1 MTQAVPTN
9 VAASVKQRLLN
20 RARER
25 KEDFNLLLTKYGL
38 ERILYRIG
46 QSKYKDSFVLK
57 GALLF
62 ELWTEQ
68 RYRPT
73 RDADFLSIGDNSPER
88 YQHIFE
94 EICDMKVEDDGV
106 RFDRNTVK
114 VEKIKEDQDYE
125 GLRVTFTGFMEAARL
140 PVQID
145 IGFGDAVTPG
155 PIETDFPTLLQ
166 SAAPRLLS
174 YPRETVIAEKFEA
187 MVKLGMANT
196 RMKDFHD
203 LKTLSELFHFES
215 EPLVSA
221 IQHTFERRKTALP
234 VAEPPIALTEEF
246 SSDRTKTAQWNAF
259 VAKNKFY
266 IQPSS
271 LESVTTS
278 IREFVMP
285 LMQSEIQRGEGRLHW
300 EPSKSWA
307 VVVIGGPSTIETL
320 LPRSD
325 NR

>member
-1 MTQAVPTN
+1 VSQAGPTN
-9 VAASVKQRLLN
+9 VAASIKQRLLN

-25 KEDFNLLLTKYGL
+25 NEDFNLLLTKYGL
-38 ERILYRIG
+38 ERVLYRIG
-46 QSKYKDSFVLK
+46 QSQYKDSFVLK

-73 RDADFLSIGDNSPER
+73 RDADFLSTGDSSPER
-88 YQHIFE
+88 YQQIFE

-106 RFDRNTVK
+106 RFNQETVK

-145 IGFGDAVTPG
+145 IGFGDVVTPG

-166 SAAPRLLS
+166 NSAPRLLS

-187 MVKLGMANT
+187 MVKLGIANT

-203 LKTLSELFHFES
+203 LKTLSELFRFES
-215 EPLVSA
+215 APLTSA

-234 VAEPPIALTEEF
+234 VAEPPTALTEEF
-246 SSDRTKTAQWNAF
+246 FADTAKMAQWNAF
-259 VAKNKFY
+259 VAKNRFY

-271 LESVTTS
+271 LESVTSS

-285 LMQSEIQRGEGRLHW
+285 LMQPEVLNGEGRLHW
-300 EPSKSWA
+300 EPSKSWTA
-307 VVVIGGPSTIETL
+307 S
-320 LPRSD
+320 
-325 NR
+325 

>member
-1 MTQAVPTN
+1 MTQAGPTN

-46 QSKYKDSFVLK
+46 HSKYKDSFVLK

-68 RYRPT
+68 QYRPT
-73 RDADFLSIGDNSPER
+73 RDADFLSKGESSPER
-88 YQHIFE
+88 YQQIFE
-94 EICDMKVEDDGV
+94 EICNLDVEDDGV
-106 RFDRNTVK
+106 RFDQDTVK

-125 GLRVTFTGFMEAARL
+125 GLRVTLTGFMEAARL

-145 IGFGDAVTPG
+145 IGFGDPVS

-166 SAAPRLLS
+166 SVPPRLLS

-215 EPLVSA
+215 EPLVTA
-221 IQHTFERRKTALP
+221 IQRTFERRKTALP
-234 VAEPPIALTEEF
+234 VGEPPIALTEEF
-246 SSDRTKTAQWNAF
+246 SSDRTNTAQWNAF

-278 IREFVMP
+278 IRKFVMP
-285 LMQSEIQRGEGRLHW
+285 LMQSEIQRGKGRFHW
-300 EPSKSWA
+300 EPSKSWTA
-307 VVVIGGPSTIETL
+307 VVIDGPNTMETQF
-320 LPRSD
+320 PRSD
-325 NR
+325 KR

>member
-1 MTQAVPTN
+1 VSQAAPTN

-20 RARER
+20 RAREQ

-46 QSKYKDSFVLK
+46 QSTYKDSFVLK

-73 RDADFLSIGDNSPER
+73 RDADFLSKGDNNPER
-88 YQHIFE
+88 YQQIFE
-94 EICDMKVEDDGV
+94 EICDLIVEDDGV
-106 RFDRNTVK
+106 RFDRSTVK

-145 IGFGDAVTPG
+145 IGFGDVVTPE

-166 SAAPRLLS
+166 GQAPRLFS

-187 MVKLGMANT
+187 MVKLGIANT

-203 LKTLSELFHFES
+203 LKTLSELFQFDS
-215 EPLVSA
+215 KSLVEA
-221 IQHTFERRKTALP
+221 IQRTFERRKTILP
-234 VAEPPIALTEEF
+234 LDEPPTAITAEF
-246 SSDRTKTAQWNAF
+246 YGDTAKMAQWNAF
-259 VAKNKFY
+259 VSKNKLY
-266 IQPSS
+266 IQPST
-271 LESVTTS
+271 LESVTTA
-278 IREFVMP
+278 IREFLMP
-285 LMQSEIQRGEGRLHW
+285 LMQTEIVSGEHRLRW
-300 EPSKSWA
+300 EQSTGWISPLA
-307 VVVIGGPSTIETL
+307 DGPGQ
-320 LPRSD
+320 
-325 NR
+325 

>member
-73 RDADFLSIGDNSPER
+73 RDADFLSMGDNSPER
-88 YQHIFE
+88 YQQIFE
-94 EICDMKVEDDGV
+94 EICDLKVEDDGV
-106 RFDRNTVK
+106 RFDRDTVK

-155 PIETDFPTLLQ
+155 PIEADFPTLLQ
-166 SAAPRLLS
+166 SPAPRLLS

-203 LKTLSELFHFES
+203 LKTLSELFHFEG
-215 EPLVSA
+215 EPLVTA

-234 VAEPPIALTEEF
+234 VAEPPTALTAEF
-246 SSDRTKTAQWNAF
+246 FADATKMSQWNAF

-271 LESVTTS
+271 LESVMTS
-278 IREFVMP
+278 IREFIMP
-285 LMQSEIQRGEGRLHW
+285 LMQPELLSGNYRLRW
-300 EPSKSWA
+300 EPLRAWTTVA
-307 VVVIGGPSTIETL
+307 TDEPSA
-320 LPRSD
+320 
-325 NR
+325 

>member
-1 MTQAVPTN
+1 VTQAVPSN

-46 QSKYKDSFVLK
+46 HSKYKDSFVLK

-73 RDADFLSIGDNSPER
+73 RDADFLSKGESNPER
-88 YQHIFE
+88 YQQIIE
-94 EICDMKVEDDGV
+94 EICNLDVEDDGI
-106 RFDRNTVK
+106 RFDQSTVK
-114 VEKIKEDQDYE
+114 VEKIKENQDYE

-145 IGFGDAVTPG
+145 IGFGDAITPG

-166 SAAPRLLS
+166 SPAPRLLS

-187 MVKLGMANT
+187 MVKLGIANT

-215 EPLVSA
+215 EPLVNA
-221 IQHTFERRKTALP
+221 IRRTFERRKTTLP
-234 VAEPPIALTEEF
+234 VDEPPIALTEEF
-246 SSDRTKTAQWNAF
+246 YRDATKTAQWNAF
-259 VAKNKFY
+259 NSKNRFY

-271 LESVTTS
+271 LASVTTS
-278 IREFVMP
+278 IREFIMP
-285 LMQSEIQRGEGRLHW
+285 LMQPEILSGEGRLHW
-300 EPSKSWA
+300 EPSKSWIA
-307 VVVIGGPSTIETL
+307 VVNDIPST
-320 LPRSD
+320 
-325 NR
+325 

>member
-1 MTQAVPTN
+1 VTQAVATN
-9 VAASVKQRLLN
+9 VAASAKQRLLN

-46 QSKYKDSFVLK
+46 QSAYKDSFVLK

-68 RYRPT
+68 QYRPT
-73 RDADFLSIGDNSPER
+73 RDADFLSMGDDGPER
-88 YQHIFE
+88 YQQIFE

-106 RFDRNTVK
+106 RFDRDTVK

-140 PVQID
+140 PVQI
-145 IGFGDAVTPG
+145 
-155 PIETDFPTLLQ
+155 ETDFPTLLQ
-166 SAAPRLLS
+166 SPAPRLLS

-215 EPLVSA
+215 EPLVTA

-234 VAEPPIALTEEF
+234 VAEPPTALTEEF
-246 SSDRTKTAQWNAF
+246 FADTTKMAQWNAF
-259 VAKNKFY
+259 IEKNKFY
-266 IQPSS
+266 IQPSP
-271 LESVTTS
+271 LESVTAS
-278 IREFVMP
+278 IREFVVP
-285 LMQSEIQRGEGRLHW
+285 LMQSKVLRGEERLHW
-300 EPSKSWA
+300 DPSKSWTA
-307 VVVIGGPSTIETL
+307 VAT
-320 LPRSD
+320 
-325 NR
+325 

>member
-1 MTQAVPTN
+1 MSQTAPSN

-20 RARER
+20 RAREQ
-25 KEDFNLLLTKYGL
+25 KEDFTLLLTKYGL

-46 QSKYKDSFVLK
+46 RSPYKDSFVLK

-73 RDADFLSIGDNSPER
+73 RDADFLSKGDNNPER
-88 YQHIFE
+88 YQQIFE
-94 EICDMKVEDDGV
+94 EICDMEVENDGV
-106 RFDRNTVK
+106 RFDRHTVK

-145 IGFGDAVTPG
+145 IGFGDVVTPG
-155 PIETDFPTLLQ
+155 PIETRFPTLLQ
-166 SAAPRLLS
+166 SPAPQLLS

-187 MVKLGMANT
+187 MVKLGIANT

-203 LKTLSELFHFES
+203 LKTLSELFYFES
-215 EPLVSA
+215 EQLVSA

-234 VAEPPIALTEEF
+234 IDEPPTALTEEF
-246 SSDRTKTAQWNAF
+246 FADTTKMDQWNAF
-259 VAKNKFY
+259 IAKNKLY
-266 IQPSS
+266 IRPSS
-271 LESVTTS
+271 LESVTAS

-285 LMQSEIQRGEGRLHW
+285 LMQPSVLKGEERLHW
-300 EPSKSWA
+300 ESSKSWTA
-307 VVVIGGPSTIETL
+307 VAREGLNT
-320 LPRSD
+320 
-325 NR
+325 

>member
-1 MTQAVPTN
+1 MTQAEPTN

-20 RARER
+20 RAREQ

-46 QSKYKDSFVLK
+46 QSKDKDSFVLK

-73 RDADFLSIGDNSPER
+73 RDADFLSMGDNSPER
-88 YQHIFE
+88 YQQIFE

-125 GLRVTFTGFMEAARL
+125 GLRVTLTGFMEAARL

-145 IGFGDAVTPG
+145 IGFGDAITPD
-155 PIETDFPTLLQ
+155 PVETDFPTLLENP
-166 SAAPRLLS
+166 APRLYS

-187 MVKLGMANT
+187 LVKLGIANT

-203 LKTLSELFHFES
+203 LKTLSELFHFDS
-215 EPLVSA
+215 GTLVNA
-221 IQHTFERRKTALP
+221 IQRTFERRKTVVP
-234 VAEPPIALTEEF
+234 IDKPPTALTEEF
-246 SSDRTKTAQWNAF
+246 FADTTKMAQWDAF
-259 VAKNKFY
+259 ISKNKLY

-271 LESVTTS
+271 LKSVATS
-278 IREFVMP
+278 IREFLMP
-285 LMQSEIQRGEGRLHW
+285 LMQPEIMSGEHRLRW
-300 EPSKSWA
+300 EPSGSWTA
-307 VVVIGGPSTIETL
+307 V
-320 LPRSD
+320 
-325 NR
+325 

>member
-1 MTQAVPTN
+1 VSQALPSN

-20 RARER
+20 RAREQ

-46 QSKYKDSFVLK
+46 RSPYKDSFVLK

-73 RDADFLSIGDNSPER
+73 RDADFLSTGDNSSER
-88 YQHIFE
+88 YQQIFE
-94 EICDMKVEDDGV
+94 EICDTKVEDDGV

-114 VEKIKEDQDYE
+114 VEKIREDQDYE
-125 GLRVTFTGFMEAARL
+125 GLRVTFTGFLEAARL

-155 PIETDFPTLLQ
+155 PIETDFPTLLPNP
-166 SAAPRLLS
+166 APRLLS
-174 YPRETVIAEKFEA
+174 YPRETVIAEKFQA
-187 MVKLGMANT
+187 MVQLGIANT

-203 LKTLSELFHFES
+203 LKTLSELFRFES
-215 EPLVSA
+215 ETLVEA
-221 IQHTFERRKTALP
+221 IQRTFERRKTALP
-234 VAEPPIALTEEF
+234 VNEPPTALTEEF
-246 SSDRTKTAQWNAF
+246 YADATKIAQWNAF
-259 VAKNKFY
+259 NLKNKLY

-278 IREFVMP
+278 IQKFVMP
-285 LMQSEIQRGEGRLHW
+285 LMRSEIMSSERRLRW
-300 EPSKSWA
+300 EPSKAWA
-307 VVVIGGPSTIETL
+307 DAAADGPGT
-320 LPRSD
+320 
-325 NR
+325 

>member
-1 MTQAVPTN
+1 VSQAGPTN
-9 VAASVKQRLLN
+9 VAASIKQRLLS

-46 QSKYKDSFVLK
+46 QSTYKDSFVLK

-73 RDADFLSIGDNSPER
+73 RDADFLSMGHNNPKR
-88 YQHIFE
+88 YQQIFE

-106 RFDRNTVK
+106 RFDRSTVK

-166 SAAPRLLS
+166 SPAPRLLS

-187 MVKLGMANT
+187 MVKLGIANT

-203 LKTLSELFHFES
+203 LKTLSELFHFDS
-215 EPLVSA
+215 EPLVAA
-221 IQHTFERRKTALP
+221 IQRTFERRKTALP
-234 VAEPPIALTEEF
+234 VDEPPIALTEEF
-246 SSDRTKTAQWNAF
+246 YANVTKMAQWNAF
-259 VAKNKFY
+259 ISKNRFY

-278 IREFVMP
+278 IRELIMP
-285 LMQSEIQRGEGRLHW
+285 LMQPEVMSGKRRLRW
-300 EPSKSWA
+300 EPSKVWTA
-307 VVVIGGPSTIETL
+307 VMTDEPNT
-320 LPRSD
+320 
-325 NR
+325 

>member
-46 QSKYKDSFVLK
+46 QSRYKDSFVLK

-73 RDADFLSIGDNSPER
+73 RDADFLSMGDNSPER
-88 YQHIFE
+88 YQQIFE

-106 RFDRNTVK
+106 RFDRDTVK
-114 VEKIKEDQDYE
+114 VENIKEDQDYE

-155 PIETDFPTLLQ
+155 PIEADFPTLLQ
-166 SAAPRLLS
+166 SPAPRLLS

-203 LKTLSELFHFES
+203 LKILSELFHFEG
-215 EPLVSA
+215 EPLVTA

-234 VAEPPIALTEEF
+234 VAEPPTALTAEF
-246 SSDRTKTAQWNAF
+246 FADATKMSQWNAF

-278 IREFVMP
+278 IREFIMP
-285 LMQSEIQRGEGRLHW
+285 LMQPELLSGNYRLRW
-300 EPSKSWA
+300 EPLRGWTTVA
-307 VVVIGGPSTIETL
+307 TDEPSA
-320 LPRSD
+320 
-325 NR
+325 

>member
-1 MTQAVPTN
+1 VTQAVPSN

-38 ERILYRIG
+38 ERTLYRIG
-46 QSKYKDSFVLK
+46 HSKYKDSFVLK

-68 RYRPT
+68 QYRPT
-73 RDADFLSIGDNSPER
+73 RDADFLSKGESSPER
-88 YQHIFE
+88 YQQIFE
-94 EICDMKVEDDGV
+94 EICDLDVEDDGV
-106 RFDRNTVK
+106 RFDQSTVK
-114 VEKIKEDQDYE
+114 VEKIKENQDYE

-166 SAAPRLLS
+166 SPAPRLLS

-187 MVKLGMANT
+187 MVKLGIANT

-203 LKTLSELFHFES
+203 LKTLSELFHFDS
-215 EPLVSA
+215 EQLVAA
-221 IQHTFERRKTALP
+221 IQRTFERRKTALP
-234 VAEPPIALTEEF
+234 VNEPPTALTEEF
-246 SSDRTKTAQWNAF
+246 FADASKVTQWNAF

-278 IREFVMP
+278 IREFIMP
-285 LMQSEIQRGEGRLHW
+285 LMQPELLSGNHRLRW
-300 EPSKSWA
+300 EPLTAWTT
-307 VVVIGGPSTIETL
+307 VVADERIA
-320 LPRSD
+320 
-325 NR
+325 

>member
-1 MTQAVPTN
+1 MTQAIPTN

-73 RDADFLSIGDNSPER
+73 RDADFLSMGDNSPER
-88 YQHIFE
+88 YQQIFE
-94 EICDMKVEDDGV
+94 EICGMKVEDDGV
-106 RFDRNTVK
+106 RFDRNTIK
-114 VEKIKEDQDYE
+114 VEKIKEDQAYE
-125 GLRVTFTGFMEAARL
+125 GLRVTLTGFMEAARL

-145 IGFGDAVTPG
+145 IGFGDAITPD
-155 PIETDFPTLLQ
+155 PVEADFPTLLENP
-166 SAAPRLLS
+166 APRLFS

-187 MVKLGMANT
+187 LVKLGIANT

-215 EPLVSA
+215 GTLVNA
-221 IQHTFERRKTALP
+221 IQRTFERRKTVVP
-234 VAEPPIALTEEF
+234 IDKPPTALTEEF
-246 SSDRTKTAQWNAF
+246 FADTTKMAQWVAF
-259 VAKNKFY
+259 ISKNKLY

-271 LESVTTS
+271 LKSVATS
-278 IREFVMP
+278 IREFLMP
-285 LMQSEIQRGEGRLHW
+285 LMQPEIMSGEHRLRW
-300 EPSKSWA
+300 EPSGSWTA
-307 VVVIGGPSTIETL
+307 V
-320 LPRSD
+320 
-325 NR
+325 

>member
-1 MTQAVPTN
+1 MSQAAPTN

-73 RDADFLSIGDNSPER
+73 RDADFLSKGDNNPER
-88 YQHIFE
+88 YQQIFE
-94 EICDMKVEDDGV
+94 DICDMKVEDDGV
-106 RFDRNTVK
+106 RFSPDTIK

-125 GLRVTFTGFMEAARL
+125 GLRVTLTGFMEAARL
-140 PVQID
+140 PVQVD

-166 SAAPRLLS
+166 SPAPRLLS

-187 MVKLGMANT
+187 MVKLGIANT

-215 EPLVSA
+215 ESLVRA

-234 VAEPPIALTEEF
+234 VGEPPTALTDEF
-246 SSDRTKTAQWNAF
+246 FADTTKMAQWNAF
-259 VAKNKFY
+259 IEKNKLY

-271 LESVTTS
+271 LERVTAS
-278 IREFVMP
+278 IREFLMP
-285 LMQSEIQRGEGRLHW
+285 LMQPEILSGVGRLHW
-300 EPSKSWA
+300 EPSKSWIA
-307 VVVIGGPSTIETL
+307 LATDESTA
-320 LPRSD
+320 
-325 NR
+325 

>member
-1 MTQAVPTN
+1 VSQTVPSN

-20 RARER
+20 RAREQ

-46 QSKYKDSFVLK
+46 RSPYKDSFVLK

-73 RDADFLSIGDNSPER
+73 RDADFLSKGDNNPER
-88 YQHIFE
+88 YQQIFE
-94 EICDMKVEDDGV
+94 EICDMNVEDDGV

-125 GLRVTFTGFMEAARL
+125 GLRVTFTGFMETARL

-145 IGFGDAVTPG
+145 IGFGDAVTPS
-155 PIETDFPTLLQ
+155 PVETDFPTLLPNP
-166 SAAPRLLS
+166 APRLLS

-187 MVKLGMANT
+187 MVKLGIANT

-203 LKTLSELFHFES
+203 LKTLSELFHFDS
-215 EPLVSA
+215 ETLVEA
-221 IQHTFERRKTALP
+221 IQRTFERRKTALP
-234 VAEPPIALTEEF
+234 VNETPTALTEEF
-246 SSDRTKTAQWNAF
+246 YADATKMAQWNAF
-259 VAKNKFY
+259 NLKNKLY
-266 IQPSS
+266 IQQSS

-285 LMQSEIQRGEGRLHW
+285 LMRPEVMSGERRLRW
-300 EPSKSWA
+300 EPSKAWTDVA
-307 VVVIGGPSTIETL
+307 TDGPGT
-320 LPRSD
+320 
-325 NR
+325 

>member
-1 MTQAVPTN
+1 MSQTVPSN

-20 RARER
+20 RAREQ

-46 QSKYKDSFVLK
+46 RSAYKDSFVLK

-73 RDADFLSIGDNSPER
+73 RDADFLSKGDNNPER
-88 YQHIFE
+88 YQQIFE

-106 RFDRNTVK
+106 RFDRGTVK

-166 SAAPRLLS
+166 GPAPRLLS

-187 MVKLGMANT
+187 MVKLGIANT

-215 EPLVSA
+215 ETLVEA
-221 IQHTFERRKTALP
+221 IQRTFERRKTALP
-234 VAEPPIALTEEF
+234 VNEPPTALTEEF
-246 SSDRTKTAQWNAF
+246 YADTTKMAQWNAF
-259 VAKNKFY
+259 NLKNKLY

-285 LMQSEIQRGEGRLHW
+285 LMRPEVMSGDRRLGW
-300 EPSKSWA
+300 QPATGWIDVTANEF
-307 VVVIGGPSTIETL
+307 
-320 LPRSD
+320 R
-325 NR
+325 R